1 MSELTCLSADDL
13 HAYAVGLLDDSQSES
28 IAAHLDCCDACQ
40 ACLATLDDS
49 GDTLVAQLRRHGV
62 AHVATVE
69 SQCNVALER
78 VRHMVDDSAEPSRR
92 LTSTGP
98 SLVGSVLGEYQVF
111 EEIGRGGMGRVYKAL
126 QTKLDRVV
134 AIKVLHSNRLHDNR
148 AIARFE
154 REMRAIGRL
163 DHPNIVRAYD
173 AREIDGNPVLV
184 MEFVEGLDLARV
196 LGSLGR
202 VRTADACELVRQ
214 AAVGLQYAHEN
225 GLVHRDVKPS
235 NLIVTPQGEVKLLDL
250 GLARLEC
257 VVATDD
263 EMTGAGQPM
272 GTAAYIAP
280 EQLTDARVADI
291 RSDVYSL
298 GCTLYK
304 LLAGQTPFA
313 ESVDDPSCDKSTAQV
328 ERAVPPI
335 QQPETDVPS
344 GLSQLMNA
352 MLAKSPDDR
361 PVTPSAVASAIEP
374 YCRGHD
380 LAALQSKATEA
391 EWRRNRD
398 AFKVALPL
406 FSEKPPIR
414 PENSARWAYSSSG
427 KSWSLAVGLLILVS
441 ATAYAMS
448 VVITIERNKTKTSLE
463 VPEGSRVA
471 VNGQG
476 DVNVTLPDGNE
487 QVSSPSAVDTR
498 SRNSTSQGLSG
509 PSDEHAAETP
519 QADNPLMDKFV
530 AAVLRH
536 KHVNGD
542 EYRLETEQ
550 WDAVCDAAGFS
561 GRLYS
566 RLMTPKVKNWI
577 EDAVKYA
584 MRMVREL
591 DSNGDQVITADEWSR
606 VRHDHLLADTNE
618 DGAVTRQELAV
629 YLLDRERPS
638 DFHEW
643 LPEPGT
649 TSDSSVHGN
658 DSALR
663 DSGSERDVVIRLDVG
678 GNITFTVSGD
688 APTHLGKD
696 FQQLVALIE
705 KHSQQAAIRME
716 VESASGLP
724 DGTLDKLMRACGVV
738 GTALVTVHVPDKV
751 RPVVFVK
758 NRQQYARGSRL
769 TQTRQPV
776 IMVRSRDN
784 GGPLGYWP
792 VDAEGNLLPPDEFAA
807 SQTRDYLRVD
817 AGLGVPTGSDDSMLA
832 SPTVAG
838 AAKIAAALGTK
849 WKSMGLEWLVVVP
862 DEVVSVPDGNGPKYV
877 LLAKGGDPAIIAQ
890 WLKSNAIGGS
900 PAVPITPPPVTV
912 VLWGHMP
919 GRESEGEPTTALK
932 VETLDAF
939 VKYHGPLD
947 RLAGATVIE
956 LVRGGTV
963 SADLAAGAPAR
974 LDFRIAAVRE
984 SKEAAGLSQEEIG
997 KLIEQ
1002 LVLADMVTPTDNTN
1016 SKYLW
1021 LECHKQVWDDIT
1033 HRNDQWVSS
1042 MHAEKLYLLVSN
1054 EPDGTMLSSDQGDRA
1069 WKIASAQ
1076 PTKDSQ
1082 DHLAISIELDK
1093 SGGRLLGELTQQHL
1107 NRPLAMIIDNK
1118 VVMVPTI
1125 RSKITNKVQISGRFA
1140 PDDLDGLLKSLNVD
1154 EPTKG
1159 VK

>member
-1 MSELTCLSADDL
+1 
-13 HAYAVGLLDDSQSES
+13 
-28 IAAHLDCCDACQ
+28 
-40 ACLATLDDS
+40 
-49 GDTLVAQLRRHGV
+49 
-62 AHVATVE
+62 
-69 SQCNVALER
+69 
-78 VRHMVDDSAEPSRR
+78 
-92 LTSTGP
+92 
-98 SLVGSVLGEYQVF
+98 VGSVLGEYRVF

-134 AIKVLHSNRLHDNR
+134 AIKVLHSNRLHDDR

-154 REMRAIGRL
+154 REMRTLGRL

-214 AAVGLQYAHEN
+214 AAIGLQYASEN

-235 NLIVTPQGEVKLLDL
+235 NLIVTPEGEVKLLDL

-257 VVATDD
+257 AVATDD

-272 GTAAYIAP
+272 GTADYIAP
-280 EQLTDARVADI
+280 EQFTDARVADI

-313 ESVDDPSCDKSTAQV
+313 ESVGDPSCDQSTAQV

-344 GLSQLMNA
+344 GLFQLMNA

-361 PVTPSAVASAIEP
+361 PATPSAVASAIEP
-374 YCRGHD
+374 YCHGHD
-380 LAALQSKATEA
+380 LVALQSRATEA

-414 PENSARWAYSSSG
+414 PENSARSAYWSSG
-427 KSWSLAVGLLILVS
+427 KFWSLAVGLLILVS
-441 ATAYAMS
+441 ASAYAMS
-448 VVITIERNKTKTSLE
+448 VVITIDRNKTKTSLE

-487 QVSSPSAVDTR
+487 QISSPSAVDTR
-498 SRNSTSQGLSG
+498 PSNSTSQGLSV
-509 PSDEHAAETP
+509 PSDEHAGETP
-519 QADNPLMDKFV
+519 QDESPLMDKFV

-550 WDAVCDAAGFS
+550 WNVVCDSVGLS

-566 RLMTPKVKNWI
+566 RLMTLKVKNWI

-591 DSNGDQVITADEWSR
+591 DSNGDQVVTADEWSK

-618 DGAVTRQELAV
+618 DGAVTRQELAA
-629 YLLDRERPS
+629 YLLDHERPS

-658 DSALR
+658 GSALR

-724 DGTLDKLMRACGVV
+724 DGTLEKLMRACGVV
-738 GTALVTVHVPDKV
+738 GTAQVTVHVPDKV

-758 NRQQYARGSRL
+758 NRQQHARGSQL

-784 GGPLGYWP
+784 GGP
-792 VDAEGNLLPPDEFAA
+792 
-807 SQTRDYLRVD
+807 
-817 AGLGVPTGSDDSMLA
+817 
-832 SPTVAG
+832 
-838 AAKIAAALGTK
+838 
-849 WKSMGLEWLVVVP
+849 
-862 DEVVSVPDGNGPKYV
+862 
-877 LLAKGGDPAIIAQ
+877 
-890 WLKSNAIGGS
+890 
-900 PAVPITPPPVTV
+900 
-912 VLWGHMP
+912 
-919 GRESEGEPTTALK
+919 
-932 VETLDAF
+932 
-939 VKYHGPLD
+939 
-947 RLAGATVIE
+947 
-956 LVRGGTV
+956 V
-963 SADLAAGAPAR
+963 SADHAAGAPAR

-984 SKEAAGLSQEEIG
+984 SKEAAGLSHEEIG

-1021 LECHKQVWDDIT
+1021 LECHKHVWDDIT
-1033 HRNDQWVSS
+1033 HRKDQWVSS

-1054 EPDGTMLSSDQGDRA
+1054 EPDGTMLSSDRGDRA
-1069 WKIASAQ
+1069 WKIASAR

-1125 RSKITNKVQISGRFA
+1125 RSKITNKVQISSRFA
-1140 PDDLDGLLKSLNVD
+1140 PDELDGLLKSLNVD
-1154 EPTKG
+1154 KPTKG